1 MMLTTET
8 VLKTE
13 EKERFPL
20 LTRLFSKTKWARVY
34 SRKMM
39 EAGLPIRG
47 EEFLIFLL
55 FTVVGLSA
63 IVAIFMRQFV
73 GFLIGGFVGFAVP
86 NWALHW
92 RINRRKTLLENQ
104 LADALTIISAGLS
117 AGYSFLQSARLA
129 ADQLPPP
136 ISEELDRVVRLS
148 SLGMPVEQ
156 ALQIMAERVQS
167 YDYDITVSAIL
178 VQLRR
183 GGNLSRILSTVA
195 DTIRQRIELRGEIA
209 ASTAQARFSGWILMG
224 LPFAVATLVFII
236 NPGWMQLL
244 LGTELG
250 HKMIYTGIIM
260 QTVGMLWIRK
270 LLQVEL

>member
-1 MMLTTET
+1 MTETTEAI
-8 VLKTE
+8 LAE
-13 EKERFPL
+13 ERERFPL
-20 LTRLFSKTKWARVY
+20 LTRFFSKTKWAKIY

-39 EAGLPIRG
+39 EAGLPIHG

-55 FTVVGLSA
+55 FTIVGLAS
-63 IVAIFMRQFV
+63 IVAILVKHFA
-73 GFLIGGFVGFAVP
+73 GFLIGGFVGFALP
-86 NWALHW
+86 NWALQW
-92 RINRRKTLLENQ
+92 RINRRKMLLENQ

-236 NPGWMQLL
+236 NPTWMKLL
-244 LGTELG
+244 LDTELG
-250 HKMIYTGIIM
+250 RKMIFTGLVM
-260 QTVGMLWIRK
+260 QAMGMLWIRK

>member
-1 MMLTTET
+1 MTETTEAI
-8 VLKTE
+8 LAE
-13 EKERFPL
+13 ERERFPL
-20 LTRLFSKTKWARVY
+20 LTRFFSKTKWAKIY

-55 FTVVGLSA
+55 FTIVGLAS
-63 IVAIFMRQFV
+63 IVAILVKHFA
-73 GFLIGGFVGFAVP
+73 GFLIGGFVGFALP
-86 NWALHW
+86 NWALQW
-92 RINRRKTLLENQ
+92 RINRRKMLLENQ

-183 GGNLSRILSTVA
+183 GGNLSRILSTIA

-236 NPGWMQLL
+236 NPTWMKLL
-244 LGTELG
+244 LDTELG
-250 HKMIYTGIIM
+250 RKMIFTGLVM
-260 QTVGMLWIRK
+260 QAMGMLWIRK